1 MQIHTST
8 VFFAL
13 LSTFSWIVLSYGGG
27 YAEQRGWPVWR
38 MFASDTSLLKI
49 MAFIALL
56 ASLVGGGYL
65 AEWWS
70 GIAAVFVGL
79 FLGAFLVRLLHQYVQ
94 PLAFI
99 GLVLLW
105 VLGIVVFS
113 QNSAMAVALS

>member
-1 MQIHTST
+1 MQIHTT
-8 VFFAL
+8 TIFFSL

-27 YAEQRGWPVWR
+27 YAEEKGWPVWR
-38 MFASDTSLLKI
+38 MFAADTSLLKI

-56 ASLVGGGYL
+56 VSLVGGGYL

-70 GIAAVFVGL
+70 GIVAVFVGL
-79 FLGAFLVRLLHQYVQ
+79 LLGVFLIKLLRQYVQ

-105 VLGIVVFS
+105 VLGIMAFS
-113 QNSAMAVALS
+113 QNSVIA